1 MGMGTDGGTSLLE
14 TPPFVISVVFCF
26 FLLVTL
32 GFEWV
37 RHTQHPFTPQC
48 CACREICMG
57 KPTPMKA
64 DTMADDRCRS
74 SNVSW
79 LP

>member
-1 MGMGTDGGTSLLE
+1 MGAGTDGGTSLLE

-37 RHTQHPFTPQC
+37 GIHNNHSRPKAAAARAFAWEAHP
-48 CACREICMG
+48 R
-57 KPTPMKA
+57 
-64 DTMADDRCRS
+64 
-74 SNVSW
+74 
-79 LP
+79 

>member
-1 MGMGTDGGTSLLE
+1 MGAGTDGGTSLLE

-37 RHTQHPFTPQC
+37 RHTQQPFSPQC
-48 CACREICMG
+48 CCGTGICMG
-57 KPTPMKA
+57 SPHRWQLTPWLIAA
-64 DTMADDRCRS
+64 D
-74 SNVSW
+74 
-79 LP
+79 P